1 MELYKIVIIVLVTLI
16 VSAVMKGIG
25 SELAVFPVLLLTIAI
40 LFFGIEKFSE
50 LYSALN
56 SILAPG
62 FARAGFTY
70 LLKVTGICL
79 MTDFVT
85 DFSKDLGYSALAN
98 AVSFC
103 GRIAMMMCVTPLIFE
118 IIDF

>member
-1 MELYKIVIIVLVTLI
+1 MELYKIVIIVAVTLI
-16 VSAVMKGIG
+16 VSAVMRGIN
-25 SELAVFPVLLLTIAI
+25 SELAVFPVLLLTIAV
-40 LFFGIEKFSE
+40 LFVGVEKFSE

-56 SILAPG
+56 SVLAPG
-62 FARAGFTY
+62 FARTGFSY

-79 MTDFVT
+79 MTDLVS
-85 DFSKDLGYSALAN
+85 DFSKDLGYGALAN

-103 GRIAMMMCVTPLIFE
+103 GRIAMMMCITPLIFE